1 MLKEGSEEVR
11 KNKCADA
18 EGQPQQQPL
27 QTDSNSNSKRLL
39 FTTINYHDHTRI
51 SEL

>member
-27 QTDSNSNSKRLL
+27 QTDSNSKRLL
-39 FTTINYHDHTRI
+39 FTINYHDHTRI